1 MTGNSKQYIEY
12 ILELLEPINAISS
25 GKFFGGQG
33 ITCDSV
39 QFCMIMGNSLFFV
52 VDDKSREKYQ
62 QMGTDCFWYTK
73 KTGKVHVKKY
83 HEVPSE
89 LLDDSKLLLEW
100 ANESIEIAKK
110 LNKKK
115 K

>member
-12 ILELLEPINAISS
+12 VLEILEPINVISS

-33 ITCDSV
+33 ITCNSV
-39 QFCMIMGNSLFFV
+39 QFAMIMGNSLFFV
-52 VDDKSREKYQ
+52 VDDKSRVKYQ

-73 KTGKVHVKKY
+73 KTGKVFVKKY

-89 LLDDSKLLLEW
+89 LMDDSDQLLEW
-100 ANESIEIAKK
+100 ARESINIAKK
-110 LNKKK
+110 LNRKKK
-115 K
+115 